1 MTTVSRAALAI
12 FGLLFTFSH
21 AILGFG
27 WLDKYSNQALTL
39 FAFGLYLV
47 CAVTSI
53 VLYHGLTLPTAHAIV
68 TVTAAAV
75 IPILCYSQLK
85 VEDLSPGGS
94 YLTWFIGATATMLA
108 VVALRGRLVLSLI
121 GLLIV
126 IAETLAWGGLDVVSN
141 VGLIGAFQLVGA
153 AAAVSIGLQTSI
165 RAAKKYGELASLVE
179 AQTARQTASRLERK
193 NRIESALRAAQPVLQ
208 RIIDLRGKLSEAD
221 RYELLLT
228 EFALR
233 DEVQGGNL
241 LDNGVRI
248 AIRDARRRGVEV
260 TLFDDGG
267 MDEAS
272 SEDANA
278 IRNSIARAIDSAD
291 TGTVAV
297 RAPKGETFMVS
308 ITSQRPTED
317 GPYLWLRLP

>member
-1 MTTVSRAALAI
+1 MTTIPRAALAI

-21 AILGFG
+21 VILGLG
-27 WLDKYSNQALTL
+27 WLEKYSNQALTL

-53 VLYHGLTLPTAHAIV
+53 VLYHGLALPTAHAVV
-68 TVTAAAV
+68 TVIAAAV

-85 VEDLSPGGS
+85 VSDLAPGGS
-94 YLTWFIGATATMLA
+94 YLTWFIGATSTMLA
-108 VVALRGRLVLSLI
+108 VVALRGRLVLALV
-121 GLLIV
+121 GLAFV
-126 IAETLAWGGLDVVSN
+126 IAETLAWGGFNVVSQ

-153 AAAVSIGLQTSI
+153 ATAVSLGLQASR
-165 RAAKKYGELASLVE
+165 RAAKKYGDMASAVE

-193 NRIESALRAAQPVLQ
+193 NRIESALQAAQPVLQ

-260 TLFDDGG
+260 TIFDEGG
-267 MDEAS
+267 MEDANP
-272 SEDANA
+272 EDANA
-278 IRNSIARAIDSAD
+278 MRNAIARAIDSAD
-291 TGTVAV
+291 KGTVAV
-297 RAPKGETFMVS
+297 RSPKDETFMVS

-317 GPYLWLRLP
+317 GPDLWLRLP